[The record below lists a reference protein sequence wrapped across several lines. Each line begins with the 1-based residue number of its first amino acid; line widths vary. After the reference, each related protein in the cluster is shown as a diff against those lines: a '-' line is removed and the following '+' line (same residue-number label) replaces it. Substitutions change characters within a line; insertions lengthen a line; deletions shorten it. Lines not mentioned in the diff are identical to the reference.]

1 MKPSA
6 AVRIERFGAL
16 ALLVAAGVGWL
27 WLDGKIAAV
36 DAGSAAR
43 AAQLEQL
50 QVLSASRARG
60 GGSLDAVAGLV
71 DGRSLR
77 WRTRNGLAYLV
88 PEVRQ

>member
-1 MKPSA
+1 MRGSA
-6 AVRIERFGAL
+6 AFVIERWGAL
-16 ALLVAAGVGWL
+16 ALLLVAGWGWV

-36 DAGSAAR
+36 EAGSAAR
-43 AAQLEQL
+43 ATQLEQL

-77 WRTRNGLAYLV
+77 WRTRDGLCYLV